1 MYFQPPNANKL
12 FTIVQTLKGINLSI
26 HILLVVK
33 RNYVVHMEQSLNP
46 KKDKDNII
54 QLCIILFNKV

>member
-26 HILLVVK
+26 RTLLEVK
-33 RNYVVHMEQSLNP
+33 RNYVVHLEQSLNL
-46 KKDKDNII
+46 KKNKDNII
-54 QLCIILFNKV
+54 QLMHYII